1 MQAIPPSID
10 HLAYPPMLFQP
21 SQSFPSVDEFASP
34 EVEARNN
41 PATSLLSI
49 ALSYS
54 TLPEQIS
61 DVSPKRSAAMSSCQS
76 MQYQDWSQHSLPL
89 PGQVIVSQKG
99 NDSMIAC

>member
-1 MQAIPPSID
+1 
-10 HLAYPPMLFQP
+10 MLFQP

-89 PGQVIVSQKG
+89 PEQVIVSQKG